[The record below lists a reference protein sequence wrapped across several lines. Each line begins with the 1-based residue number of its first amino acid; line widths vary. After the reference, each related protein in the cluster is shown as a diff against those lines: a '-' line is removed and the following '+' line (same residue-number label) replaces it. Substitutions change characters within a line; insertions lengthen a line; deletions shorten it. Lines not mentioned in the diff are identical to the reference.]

1 MSRRQLG
8 DIAARGGSVP
18 RADDNGLGARLAGFR
33 AISCDIFDTAIH
45 RTLARPEDVLLA
57 VGARAQARGLTACSA
72 EAFREFRLAAEAT
85 VRREVE
91 AAGHDEVRIAEVYAR
106 LAACGVL
113 SDAPAGAAL
122 EFAVEQSVCR
132 PIPAMRAALLAREPG
147 QRLVFL
153 SDTMLPG
160 AWLARLLASC
170 GYGADCEVISSADT
184 RQSKHSGR
192 LYARLLEQLGLP
204 PAEILHIGDNPQ
216 ADIANARR
224 HGLATLD
231 RPWNRPPP
239 EAETV
244 ARTHVAVRL
253 AHSLRRA
260 PTFSPP
266 PDPAPPL
273 ARYVSVLMLGFTLF
287 ILAEARRQG
296 IDRIYFTAR
305 DGYLPLAIAKR
316 ITARTGEDLT
326 LRYLEV
332 SRQSIVLPGLGDDP
346 AQLAELLGSTGRG
359 RPLAA
364 ILEPLGI
371 EPDRTAPLL
380 AAVGIDPA
388 QIADDKA
395 GREAAR
401 RLTEVGDATLQAALR
416 RRQEDA
422 RGYLEQVGFLAPG
435 RRMVVD
441 VGWRGSVQ
449 RQLARLAGLAEPD
462 LFGCYLGLLPDA
474 MRPEVSPRNAA
485 GYLFA
490 FGHPRPLMDIV
501 LDGYILFEL
510 FFSAPHGSVAHYT
523 AGESGFVAVHA
534 KEQEPA
540 AAARARFMAALE
552 RDCLAEIDA
561 LEAVLDGAWPDAIDP
576 ASALFD
582 FAGLLR
588 RPSRAEVARLSAI
601 PFVHGADGRHLA
613 AAVNPAPLHEVLLR
627 PAATLRRFGRA
638 AWRSGAV
645 RASLPWPI
653 PDMTYAELCHRY
665 EQLRRLLGPLL
676 PARTR

>member
-1 MSRRQLG
+1 M
-8 DIAARGGSVP
+8 P
-18 RADDNGLGARLAGFR
+18 RADDAGLGARIPGFR
-33 AISCDIFDTAIH
+33 ASCCHIFDTAIH
-45 RTLARPEDVLLA
+45 RTLARPEDVLLV
-57 VGARAQARGLTACSA
+57 VGARAQARGLTGCSA
-72 EAFREFRLAAEAT
+72 EAFREFRLAAEAA

-113 SDAPAGAAL
+113 PDAQAGAAL

-132 PIPAMRAALLAREPG
+132 PIPSLQAALLARAPG

-153 SDTMLPG
+153 SDTMLPSE
-160 AWLARLLASC
+160 WLARLLAGC
-170 GYGADCEVISSADT
+170 GYGDDCEVICSADT
-184 RQSKHSGR
+184 RESKHSGR
-192 LYARLLEQLGLP
+192 LFARLLDHLGGP
-204 PAEILHIGDNPQ
+204 PADILHIGDNAQ
-216 ADIANARR
+216 ADIANARS
-224 HGLATLD
+224 HGLATLH
-231 RPWNRPPP
+231 RPWHRPPP

-260 PTFSPP
+260 PTLAPP
-266 PDPAPPL
+266 AEPAPPL
-273 ARYVSVLMLGFTLF
+273 ARHVSLLMLGFTLF
-287 ILAEARRQG
+287 VLAEARRQG
-296 IDRIYFTAR
+296 IDRIFFTAR
-305 DGYLPLAIAKR
+305 DGYLPLAIAQR
-316 ITARTGEDLT
+316 VTARTGEAVT

-332 SRQSIVLPGLGDDP
+332 SRQSIVVPGLGDDP
-346 AQLAELLGSTGRG
+346 AQLAELLGNTGLG
-359 RPLAA
+359 RPLAT

-371 EPDRTAPLL
+371 EASRTAPLL
-380 AAVGIDPA
+380 AALGIDPGR
-388 QIADDKA
+388 IADEAA
-395 GREAAR
+395 GREAMR
-401 RLTEVGDATLQAALR
+401 RLTAAEGTLLQATLRQ
-416 RRQEDA
+416 RQEDA

-462 LFGCYLGLLPDA
+462 LFGCYLGLLPEA
-474 MRPEVSPRNAA
+474 MRPDVSPRNAS

-510 FFSAPHGSVAHYT
+510 FFSAPHGSVARY
-523 AGESGFVAVHA
+523 AAAEGGFVAVHA
-534 KEQEPA
+534 QEQEPA
-540 AAARARFMAALE
+540 AEARARFFAALE

-561 LEAVLDGAWPDAIDP
+561 LDAVLDGAWPEAIDP

-588 RPSRAEVARLSAI
+588 RPSRAEVARLNAI
-601 PFVHGADGRHLA
+601 PFVHGADGRHLGV
-613 AAVNPAPLHEVLLR
+613 AVNPAPLHEVLLR
-627 PAATLRRFGRA
+627 PAATIQRFGRA
-638 AWRSGAV
+638 AWRSGAM

-665 EQLRRLLGPLL
+665 DRLRRLLGPLL
-676 PARTR
+676 PARAG

>member
-8 DIAARGGSVP
+8 EIAARRQAVP
-18 RADDNGLGARLAGFR
+18 RADDSGLGARLAGFR
-33 AISCDIFDTAIH
+33 VISCDIFDTAIR

-57 VGARAQARGLTACSA
+57 VGARAEARGLTACSA
-72 EAFREFRLAAEAT
+72 EAFREFRLAAEAA
-85 VRREVE
+85 VRREAE

-106 LAACGVL
+106 LAACSVL
-113 SDAPAGAAL
+113 ADPQAGAAL

-132 PIPAMRAALLAREPG
+132 PIPAMQVALLAREPV

-160 AWLARLLASC
+160 EWLARLLAGC
-170 GYGADCEVISSADT
+170 GYGEDCEVICSADA

-192 LYARLLEQLGLP
+192 LYTRLLEHVGGS

-224 HGLATLD
+224 HGLATLH

-244 ARTHVAVRL
+244 AGTDVAVRL

-260 PTFSPP
+260 PALAPP
-266 PDPAPPL
+266 TEPAPAL
-273 ARYVSVLMLGFTLF
+273 ARHVSLLMLGFTLF
-287 ILAEARRQG
+287 VLAEARRQG
-296 IDRIYFTAR
+296 IDRIFFTAR

-316 ITARTGEDLT
+316 ITARTGEALT

-346 AQLAELLGSTGRG
+346 AQLAELLGNTARG
-359 RPLAA
+359 RRLDA

-371 EPDRTAPLL
+371 GADRTAPLL
-380 AAVGIDPA
+380 IALGMAPDR
-388 QIADDKA
+388 IADDEA
-395 GREAAR
+395 GPEAMR
-401 RLTEVGDATLQAALR
+401 RLIAAEGTLLHAALR
-416 RRQEDA
+416 QRQEDA
-422 RGYLEQVGFLAPG
+422 SGYLQQVGFLAPG

-449 RQLARLAGLAEPD
+449 RQLARLAGLAESD
-462 LFGCYLGLLPDA
+462 LFGCYLGLLPEA
-474 MRPEVSPRNAA
+474 MRPDVSPRNAA

-510 FFSAPHGSVAHYT
+510 FFSAPHGSVAHYA
-523 AGESGFVAVHA
+523 AGENGFVAVHA
-534 KEQEPA
+534 TEQEPA
-540 AAARARFMAALE
+540 ASARARFFAALE

-561 LEAVLDGAWPDAIDP
+561 LDTVLDGAWPDAIDP

-588 RPSRAEVARLSAI
+588 RPSRAEVARLNAI
-601 PFVHGADGRHLA
+601 PFVHGADGRHLGV
-613 AAVNPAPLHEVLLR
+613 AVNPAPLHEVLLR
-627 PAATLRRFGRA
+627 PAATIQRFGRA
-638 AWRSGAV
+638 AWRSGAM

-665 EQLRRLLGPLL
+665 DRLRRLLGPLL
-676 PARTR
+676 PARAG